1 MPRHTLY
8 AMIDVYGLLQLK
20 EGGEGLAGILVVDDS
35 SCLAHGVHP
44 PHGVTH
50 IDATHGKLR
59 GEDIAQGRASSHV
72 GVVDE
77 ILAGHLGEA
86 AYLGKDSGALGIG
99 DILLV
104 GIDLDHGAAT
114 HHGVVGGV
122 MLAGVVGVQGMSH
135 IGRDH
140 E

>member
-1 MPRHTLY
+1 MYREQISPS
-8 AMIDVYGLLQLK
+8 LQVK
-20 EGGEGLAGILVVDDS
+20 ECGEGFAGILMVDD
-35 SCLAHGVHP
+35 CCRLTHRVHT
-44 PHGVTH
+44 PHRVTH
-50 IDATHGKLR
+50 IDATHGELR
-59 GEDIAQGRASSHV
+59 GEDITQGRASSHV

-122 MLAGVVGVQGMSH
+122 VLARVVGMQGVCH
-135 IGRDH
+135 ICRNH